1 MAIIMKRLFL
11 LLSITL
17 FALLELNAQPLRVM
31 SYNIRYD
38 NPEDGK
44 NAWSNR
50 KEFLAEQITRTNPDI
65 LGVQESLPSQVDWL
79 GTALKGY
86 GKAGIGR
93 DEDGT
98 GESVTIFFRTER
110 FEMTESRT
118 FWLSE
123 TPNEISKGWDA
134 AIRRICTYVRLRDRR
149 TGQIL
154 LVLNTHFDHIGPL
167 ARRNSAELV
176 SKKISELN
184 KDKQPVILF
193 GDFNA
198 TQDSSP
204 IEILKYDLIE
214 ARLAAANVNR
224 PQQGSYNGFDT
235 TKPAEDLIDHIFIS
249 QDIKVDRYAMLVETR
264 DNRYPSDHFPV
275 VLELILP
282 SRKR

>member
-1 MAIIMKRLFL
+1 MKRLIILAAICFMVMT
-11 LLSITL
+11 SS
-17 FALLELNAQPLRVM
+17 AQPLRVM

-38 NPEDGK
+38 NPADGP

-50 KEFLAEQITRTNPDI
+50 KEFLAEQITTTNPDI
-65 LGVQESLPSQVDWL
+65 LGIQESLPSQVDWL
-79 GTALKGY
+79 ATALKGY

-93 DEDGT
+93 DENGT
-98 GESVTIFFRTER
+98 GESVTVFFRMEK

-123 TPNEISKGWDA
+123 TPNEMSKGWDA
-134 AIRRICTYVRLRDRR
+134 AIRRICTYVRLRDRK

-154 LVLNTHFDHIGPL
+154 LVLNTHFDHVGPL
-167 ARRNSAELV
+167 SRRNSAELLC
-176 SKKISELN
+176 KKISELN
-184 KDKQPVILF
+184 NDKHPVILL

-204 IEILKYDLIE
+204 IEVLKNDLVE

-235 TKPAEDLIDHIFIS
+235 SKPAENLIDHIFVS
-249 QDIKVDRYAMLVETR
+249 QEIKVERYAMLVETR
-264 DNRYPSDHFPV
+264 NNRYPSDHFPV
-275 VLELILP
+275 VAELVLS